1 MHFLFFFSRF
11 LNDLNGIT
19 CQAPEM
25 KMVPGPPAAT
35 AAVVTSSSSSSSTH
49 QQFQVTEDTPV
60 DYLEGCMEILVVF
73 PNEKSIPMSIQ
84 RRSVI
89 IYIFFFFFFF
99 QIRSGII
106 YKKKKK

>member
-1 MHFLFFFSRF
+1 
-11 LNDLNGIT
+11 
-19 CQAPEM
+19 
-25 KMVPGPPAAT
+25 MVPGPPAAT
-35 AAVVTSSSSSSSTH
+35 AAVVTSSSSSTH

-89 IYIFFFFFFF
+89 IFFFFFFFFF

-106 YKKKKK
+106 YKKK

>member
-1 MHFLFFFSRF
+1 
-11 LNDLNGIT
+11 
-19 CQAPEM
+19 
-25 KMVPGPPAAT
+25 MVPGPPAAT
-35 AAVVTSSSSSSSTH
+35 AAVVTSSSSSTH

-89 IYIFFFFFFF
+89 IYIFFFFFLF

-106 YKKKKK
+106 YKKKKNRKKITVSFSGFVIVKYLN

>member
-1 MHFLFFFSRF
+1 
-11 LNDLNGIT
+11 
-19 CQAPEM
+19 M

-35 AAVVTSSSSSSSTH
+35 AAVVTSSSSSSTH

-89 IYIFFFFFFF
+89 VYIFFLLSNTIGYYLKKERKSPFFPGL
-99 QIRSGII
+99 SSLNT
-106 YKKKKK
+106 